1 MSDDNAHVRTDI
13 EVRNE
18 GIKVGWNLAALIA
31 ATVLGLYLGQ
41 VLAPL
46 KEQLSTLD
54 KEFSRS
60 ERIHEVQEAELK
72 VLDQKLRALELT
84 QGINERRLQ
93 HLEQEFRRYD
103 RTQ

>member
-1 MSDDNAHVRTDI
+1 MSDENAPIRTAI
-13 EVRNE
+13 EVRKE
-18 GIKVGWNLAALIA
+18 GIRVGWNLAALIA

-46 KEQLSTLD
+46 KEQLGSLGR
-54 KEFSRS
+54 EFERS
-60 ERIHEVQEAELK
+60 ERIHQVQEAELK

-84 QGINERRLQ
+84 QGINERRVQ

-103 RTQ
+103 SSK